1 VLGIQYEA
9 RRRNRL
15 TAKVE
20 SVAPNVISLTVDQT
34 FGNCPQY
41 IQSRNP
47 ELLAGIDHV
56 GEARPSTSLR
66 TLGDR
71 ERAIIEKADNF
82 YIATHYSG
90 DGEAAA
96 YGADVSHRGGK
107 PGFVCIDDDRTLTF
121 PDFTGN
127 FHFNTLGNI
136 LMNPLAGLLF
146 VDFETSSLL
155 YLTCT
160 AEVIWDSAAKRAF
173 DGAERLVRFTVD
185 EGVLIE
191 GALPVRWRFG
201 DYSES
206 LEHTGSWAEVAETL
220 AARRAENTYRNYTVS
235 RVERES
241 EAITSFY
248 LEPQSGDV
256 LPCHCAGQFLPIE
269 IQPPGHGETIRR
281 TYTISNAPNGAH
293 YRLSIKREPSA
304 AADLPPGVSS
314 NYFHDQV
321 KPGTTVRAL
330 LPRGHFVL
338 APSSLRSTVLL
349 SAGVGITPMISMLEE
364 LARQS
369 ATCGC
374 TRKVWFIHGARDG
387 TEQAFA
393 NHVRAIA
400 QEWPHL
406 TTHFLYSQPRE
417 DDVEGVHFD
426 SRGRV
431 DIEHVKAL
439 LPFDDY
445 DFYFCGP
452 TGFMESLYEG
462 LKELNVADERI
473 HYEFFGPGTTLLRET
488 PGTSTGLI
496 GELEN
501 RGPVT
506 IHFARS
512 GKQAV
517 WEPAAGTLLDLAE
530 ANGLR
535 PAYSCR
541 SGICATCATPVVA
554 GDVAYVDA
562 PVATPEDNQALICC
576 AYPGAAAGEDVL
588 TLDL

>member
-1 VLGIQYEA
+1 MNEHHALSPFHEGERELQSRLDVRDRIEDIGQRFIRDYLPDEHRAFYAQLPYLFIGSLDGLGRPWASVLVGRPGFIGTPDARTLRIATTCIDGDPLAASLAPGSPVGVLGIQYEA

-256 LPCHCAGQFLPIE
+256 LPCH
-269 IQPPGHGETIRR
+269 
-281 TYTISNAPNGAH
+281 
-293 YRLSIKREPSA
+293 
-304 AADLPPGVSS
+304 
-314 NYFHDQV
+314 
-321 KPGTTVRAL
+321 
-330 LPRGHFVL
+330 
-338 APSSLRSTVLL
+338 
-349 SAGVGITPMISMLEE
+349 
-364 LARQS
+364 
-369 ATCGC
+369 
-374 TRKVWFIHGARDG
+374 
-387 TEQAFA
+387 
-393 NHVRAIA
+393 
-400 QEWPHL
+400 
-406 TTHFLYSQPRE
+406 
-417 DDVEGVHFD
+417 
-426 SRGRV
+426 
-431 DIEHVKAL
+431 
-439 LPFDDY
+439 
-445 DFYFCGP
+445 
-452 TGFMESLYEG
+452 
-462 LKELNVADERI
+462 
-473 HYEFFGPGTTLLRET
+473 
-488 PGTSTGLI
+488 
-496 GELEN
+496 
-501 RGPVT
+501 
-506 IHFARS
+506 
-512 GKQAV
+512 
-517 WEPAAGTLLDLAE
+517 
-530 ANGLR
+530 
-535 PAYSCR
+535 
-541 SGICATCATPVVA
+541 
-554 GDVAYVDA
+554 
-562 PVATPEDNQALICC
+562 
-576 AYPGAAAGEDVL
+576 
-588 TLDL
+588 